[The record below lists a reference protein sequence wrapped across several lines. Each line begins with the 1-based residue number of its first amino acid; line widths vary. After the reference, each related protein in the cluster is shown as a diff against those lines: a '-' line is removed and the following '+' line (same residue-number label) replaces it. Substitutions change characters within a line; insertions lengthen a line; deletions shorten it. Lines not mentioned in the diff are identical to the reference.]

1 MQDDKVF
8 STFEVKEFSIRDPKN
23 EKAADR
29 LGCVGSCDETLNTK
43 TITKKCEGAITK
55 QRTKGDG
62 TASVTISLHIRAEHF
77 YDLHGMNSDIL
88 IEGVHGFGENSVLP
102 ERTIAYKGIDEDG
115 RIKYKAYPRFTI
127 TEANNRKVENGGEEV
142 QEIEIKG
149 TALSD
154 DNGFCM
160 YEALESELKDSD
172 AKTKWLTN
180 FTSALVKV
188 KEI

>member
-115 RIKYKAYPRFTI
+115 RIKYKAY
-127 TEANNRKVENGGEEV
+127 GGEEV